1 MLGRQNL
8 SHPSQPAWGPNDRRS
23 RKLPPYWG
31 PIEASGMP
39 STSPGSP
46 QTLKCQWLLRHAS
59 SPTKSLRS
67 PILHRLDP
75 CPQTPATNGGH
86 ASWHSAGVRLRGEST
101 RRPEKECACW
111 VHHRLSQPPAAL
123 RLPGAQSN
131 LRTTRQTPSLH
142 EVKTGDLKRG
152 PCSQCWGLTFGRML
166 LGTCATSS
174 HSLQQ
179 PEGRS
184 ELQSGRLTSLHKAA
198 SDETGGGLSPAHSYR
213 LTSAHPHLVAGFPRL
228 LERPALPPLGPSS
241 PSLFPRCSQG
251 SSPFTQVS

>member
-1 MLGRQNL
+1 
-8 SHPSQPAWGPNDRRS
+8 
-23 RKLPPYWG
+23 
-31 PIEASGMP
+31 MP

-123 RLPGAQSN
+123 PAGSPKQLKDYTPDPQPPRGKDRRPEERALLTVLGSHVRQDAPRYMRGLKPLSTAARGTFRAAVRPPHVPAQS
-131 LRTTRQTPSLH
+131 RQ
-142 EVKTGDLKRG
+142 
-152 PCSQCWGLTFGRML
+152 
-166 LGTCATSS
+166 
-174 HSLQQ
+174 
-179 PEGRS
+179 
-184 ELQSGRLTSLHKAA
+184 
-198 SDETGGGLSPAHSYR
+198 
-213 LTSAHPHLVAGFPRL
+213 
-228 LERPALPPLGPSS
+228 
-241 PSLFPRCSQG
+241 
-251 SSPFTQVS
+251 